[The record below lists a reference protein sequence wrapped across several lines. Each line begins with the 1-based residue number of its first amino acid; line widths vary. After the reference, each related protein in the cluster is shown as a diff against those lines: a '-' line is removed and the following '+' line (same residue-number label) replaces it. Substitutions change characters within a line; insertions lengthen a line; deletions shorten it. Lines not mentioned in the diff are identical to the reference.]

1 MTGLQKEQA
10 TSGQFPAG
18 QDLLDVCAE
27 RSLQF
32 PGSPGQGSGHA
43 RRWPTPRLG
52 GGGARGAR
60 GSFLPGERGPALHLG
75 RERGLLSRSL

>member
-1 MTGLQKEQA
+1 MTGLQKERA

-32 PGSPGQGSGHA
+32 PGSPSQGSGHA
-43 RRWPTPRLG
+43 RHWPTPRLWG
-52 GGGARGAR
+52 GWGKREAPSSQESGALGFIWA
-60 GSFLPGERGPALHLG
+60 GSRDC
-75 RERGLLSRSL
+75 

>member
-1 MTGLQKEQA
+1 MTGLQKERA

-32 PGSPGQGSGHA
+32 PGSHGQGSGHA
-43 RRWPTPRLG
+43 RFWPTPR
-52 GGGARGAR
+52 
-60 GSFLPGERGPALHLG
+60 PGWGKREAPSSQESGALHFIWAG
-75 RERGLLSRSL
+75 SGDC